1 MGQVHATT
9 GTAYLAAD
17 ILLLLKH
24 LAQILNHEL
33 PWLQILVGEQ
43 AEALG
48 SRPPLCVCSIPVGA
62 DSNVSHVTALVCK
75 TSMQA

>member
-24 LAQILNHEL
+24 LAQILDDEL
-33 PWLQILVGEQ
+33 PRIQILVGEQ
-43 AEALG
+43 AKALG
-48 SRPPLCVCSIPVGA
+48 PRPPLYIRSTPIGRNG
-62 DSNVSHVTALVCK
+62 NVLHVTAL
-75 TSMQA
+75 M